1 MMTADAMS
9 VAATGLPPISI
20 LMYHQVGEFS
30 SPESHRASFCHVKR
44 FSAQMWFLKR
54 FGYNVVSLDQAAA
67 ALFEGQPLSG
77 RPVVL
82 TFDDGYRNFLDYAF
96 PVLCR
101 HRFPATVFLVTG
113 RIGQDSDWVRRAGR
127 QAAPLMS
134 VAEIRDLSTRG
145 IGFGAHSVTH
155 PRLSQIEPA
164 RMRDEVQSSK
174 AQLEAI
180 LQSPVAHFCYPYGD
194 YDAAVRDAVAN
205 AGFDTG
211 LTCIRGAA
219 NGAHNAF
226 EIPRKAISY
235 GDSLAGYWWKLHMK
249 HRRKDPAG
257 YLK

>member
-1 MMTADAMS
+1 MS
-9 VAATGLPPISI
+9 VAAPALPPISI

-30 SPESHRASFCHVKR
+30 SPQKHRASFCHVKR
-44 FSAQMWFLKR
+44 FTAQMRFLKR
-54 FGYNVVSLDQAAA
+54 YGYNVVSLDQAVA
-67 ALFEGQPLSG
+67 ALFHGQPLTG

-82 TFDDGYRNFLDYAF
+82 TFDDGYRNFLEYAF
-96 PVLCR
+96 PVLSR

-127 QAAPLMS
+127 QAATLMS
-134 VAEIRDLSTRG
+134 VAEIRDLSARG

-155 PRLSQIEPA
+155 PRLSQIRTE
-164 RMRDEVQSSK
+164 RMREEVQSSK
-174 AQLEAI
+174 TQLEAI

-194 YDAAVRDAVAN
+194 YDPAVRDAVAN
-205 AGFDTG
+205 AGFQTG

-219 NGAHNAF
+219 NAADNAF

-257 YLK
+257 